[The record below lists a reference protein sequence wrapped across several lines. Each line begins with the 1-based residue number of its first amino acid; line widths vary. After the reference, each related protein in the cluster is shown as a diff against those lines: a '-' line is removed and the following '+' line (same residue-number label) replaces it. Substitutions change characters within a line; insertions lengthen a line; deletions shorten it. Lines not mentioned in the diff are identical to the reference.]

1 MSLVSYAMVKRLPV
15 TQVRKKYLFAEYYY
29 EDRYLDATKYNN
41 YIFIIFIRRDIKEEK
56 CAYVKMLTTVELGLS
71 NFFYCVKKITDH

>member
-15 TQVRKKYLFAEYYY
+15 TQVRKYLFAEYYY

-56 CAYVKMLTTVELGLS
+56 CTYVKMLTTVELGLS
-71 NFFYCVKKITDH
+71 NFFIVLRR